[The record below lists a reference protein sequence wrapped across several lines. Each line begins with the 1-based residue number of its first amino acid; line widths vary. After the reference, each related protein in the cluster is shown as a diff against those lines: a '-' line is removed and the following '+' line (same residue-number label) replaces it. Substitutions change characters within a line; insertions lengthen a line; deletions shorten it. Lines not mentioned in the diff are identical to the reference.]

1 VWVGFG
7 AGADGESPE
16 VLSVFSRNCTI
27 GLMKPISNTAFY
39 CCGIRMRDAESE
51 RPVCGDQFA
60 KRFMNEQGME
70 ILNRFAG
77 ERGPNVSNVA
87 RARYIDDL
95 LRAQLAAN
103 GKLQI
108 VLLGCGFDSRAFRL
122 HGGSWFE
129 LDEPAIIG
137 YKEERLPAAQAP
149 NALQRI
155 SIEFDRESLQE
166 KLQPLARGVP
176 TVLVIEGVTMYIT
189 GASLR
194 STLETFRSLT
204 PHHQVIV
211 DLMTQRFIDTYGR
224 VVKQIIAQLGAEMIP
239 GDQPALPFSQCG
251 YAQVSSQEIARL
263 ALGYR
268 SLGWLVPAL
277 RAFFPGLF
285 SGYTVRVFEPA
296 DL

>member
-1 VWVGFG
+1 
-7 AGADGESPE
+7 
-16 VLSVFSRNCTI
+16 
-27 GLMKPISNTAFY
+27 
-39 CCGIRMRDAESE
+39 MRDAESE

-70 ILNRFAG
+70 IFRRFAG
-77 ERGPNVSNVA
+77 ERGPNMSNVA

-103 GKLQI
+103 SSLQI

-122 HGGSWFE
+122 RGGSWFE

-137 YKEERLPAAQAP
+137 YKEERLPATQAP

-155 SIEFDRESLQE
+155 SIEFDRESLAE
-166 KLQPLARGVP
+166 KLQPLARGVA

-189 GASLR
+189 SASLR
-194 STLETFRSLT
+194 STLETFRSLF
-204 PHHQVIV
+204 PHQQVIV

-224 VVKQIIAQLGAEMIP
+224 VVKRIIAQLGADMIP
-239 GDQPALPFSQCG
+239 GEQPALPFSQCG
-251 YAQVSSQEIARL
+251 YRQVSSQEIAGL
-263 ALGYR
+263 AFGYQ

-277 RAFFPGLF
+277 RLFFPGLF

-296 DL
+296 GEPPMAGA